1 MDIQQYTQTNYII
14 SIGDGNYI
22 IPSSYK
28 IITNDGKEICIFC
41 NTILTMFSN
50 VYIDDIDE
58 SDLYN

>member
-1 MDIQQYTQTNYII
+1 MDIQQYTLTNYII

-41 NTILTMFSN
+41 NRILTMFSN